1 MNFKKVIITV
11 FVGIKIFTIWCH
23 QADPTITASMHIP
36 KSLVAKQSFDCV
48 LASDFNKKTECVR
61 QGYVLLG
68 SVQNPSFENTHKKD
82 MRLLQNQKYGFIFY
96 KVPQQE
102 QEMIN
107 RESKHDLL
115 VDIPEQE
122 LIRSIKSQNIQILI

>member
-1 MNFKKVIITV
+1 
-11 FVGIKIFTIWCH
+11 
-23 QADPTITASMHIP
+23 
-36 KSLVAKQSFDCV
+36 
-48 LASDFNKKTECVR
+48 
-61 QGYVLLG
+61 
-68 SVQNPSFENTHKKD
+68 

-122 LIRSIKSQNIQILI
+122 LIRSIKSQNIQILIWKLTR